1 MSAII
6 KVVLHRG
13 EKKIK
18 AQISILRGQTQVMN
32 EALLR
37 IAGRRDQGW
46 EVKES

>member
-13 EKKIK
+13 EKKK

-37 IAGRRDQGW
+37 IAGRSDQGW